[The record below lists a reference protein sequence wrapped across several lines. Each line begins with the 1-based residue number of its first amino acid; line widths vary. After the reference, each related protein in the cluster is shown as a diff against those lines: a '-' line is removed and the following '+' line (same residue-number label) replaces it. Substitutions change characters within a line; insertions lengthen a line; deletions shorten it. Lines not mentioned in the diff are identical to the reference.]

1 MKKILILF
9 AHPAFHKSRINKEL
23 IKGLELIEGVTF
35 RNLYEEYPNFHID
48 VKFEQQ
54 LLLDHDI
61 IIWHHP
67 FYWYSA
73 PSLLKEWLDLVLE
86 HNFAYGKKGTALK
99 DKHVMSAIT
108 AGGGKQAYSKEGY
121 NHCLINDLLLP
132 YRKTSELCKMKY
144 LPPFVVHGTHL
155 LDEEKTKEIAKDYHK
170 LLISLRD
177 DAFELSQYGECRYSN
192 DLLETSKI

>member
-1 MKKILILF
+1 MKKILIQF

-23 IKGLELIEGVTF
+23 LKDIELIDGVTL

-48 VKFEQQ
+48 VKYEQQ
-54 LLLDHDI
+54 LLVEHDI
-61 IIWHHP
+61 LIWHHP

-73 PSLLKEWLDLVLE
+73 PSLLKEWIDLVLE
-86 HNFAYGKKGTALK
+86 HNFAFGKNGTALK
-99 DKHVMSAIT
+99 GKLVMSAIT
-108 AGGGKQAYSKEGY
+108 AGGSKQAYTKEGY
-121 NHCLINDLLLP
+121 NHCLIHDLLLP
-132 YRKTSELCKMKY
+132 FRKTAELCKMKY

-155 LDEEKTKEIAKDYHK
+155 FDIEKTKKMADDYRK

-177 DAFELSQYGECRYSN
+177 DVFELKQFGQCRYSN